1 MNKKII
7 SSIIAVMAAVQVPA
21 LPAMAKDNEKFV
33 LKSIPCE
40 EGETYFNEDYQKYDS
55 MLLRYADDKTPI
67 PFSEYYDGF
76 MYAKIP
82 PEMV

>member
-7 SSIIAVMAAVQVPA
+7 SSIIAVMAAVQALA
-21 LPAMAKDNEKFV
+21 LPAMAEDNEKFV

-40 EGETYFNEDYQKYDS
+40 EGEAYFNEDYQKYDS

-67 PFSEYYDGF
+67 PLL
-76 MYAKIP
+76 
-82 PEMV
+82 